1 MTDTD
6 PLAAAIAERWAQ
18 VQARIDA
25 AAAAAGLDPA
35 RVRVVGVTKGFG
47 IEVVRAARRAGLER
61 FGENRVQEA
70 EAKVVSVPDVE
81 WHLVGHLQSNKARRA
96 VVLFPWLGAIDSIAL
111 LERVDALAIELALQ
125 PRVLLQVNLTGLASQ
140 HGFKLGELGPGAS
153 GRTGLAQSMASIR
166 ALRVEGLM
174 GIGPLT
180 SQADA
185 SRAAFARLR
194 QLRDELEQEAG
205 QPLPELSMGM
215 SADLESAVA
224 EGATLVR
231 VGTALFG
238 ERRTAD

>member
-25 AAAAAGLDPA
+25 AAAAAGRDPA
-35 RVRVVGVTKGFG
+35 LVRVVAVTKGFG
-47 IEVVRAARRAGLER
+47 VEVVRAARRAGLER

-70 EAKVVSVPDVE
+70 EPKVVSVPDAE

-96 VVLFPWLGAIDSIAL
+96 VALFPWLEAIDSVAL
-111 LERVDALAIELALQ
+111 LERVDSVAGELGLR
-125 PRVLLQVNLTGLASQ
+125 PRVLLQVNLTGSASQ
-140 HGFKLGELGPGAS
+140 HGFGLGELGS
-153 GRTGLAQSMASIR
+153 GGNRTELARSVASIR
-166 ALRVEGLM
+166 AVQVQGLM

-180 SQADA
+180 SRADA
-185 SRAAFARLR
+185 SRVAFARLR
-194 QLRDELEQEAG
+194 QLRDQLEQEAG
-205 QPLPELSMGM
+205 EPLPELSMGM

-231 VGTALFG
+231 AGTALFG
-238 ERRTAD
+238 ERPAD

>member
-25 AAAAAGLDPA
+25 SAADAGRDPA

-47 IEVVRAARRAGLER
+47 IDVVRAARRAGLER

-140 HGFKLGELGPGAS
+140 HGFALGELGPGAS
-153 GRTGLAQSMASIR
+153 GRTGLARSMASIQ

-180 SQADA
+180 SQAYA

-238 ERRTAD
+238 ERRPAD

>member
-1 MTDTD
+1 MTDMD
-6 PLAAAIAERWAQ
+6 PLAAAIAERRAQ

-25 AAAAAGLDPA
+25 AAAAAGRDPA
-35 RVRVVGVTKGFG
+35 RVRVVAVTKGFG
-47 IEVVRAARRAGLER
+47 IEVVRAARRAGLQR

-70 EAKVVSVPDVE
+70 EPKVVSAPDAE

-96 VVLFPWLGAIDSIAL
+96 VALFPWLEAIDSVAL
-111 LERVDALAIELALQ
+111 LERVDALAGELGLR

-140 HGFKLGELGPGAS
+140 HGFGLGELGS
-153 GRTGLAQSMASIR
+153 GGRDRTELARSVASIR
-166 ALRVEGLM
+166 AVQVQGLM

-180 SQADA
+180 SQADT

-194 QLRDELEQEAG
+194 QLRDELEQATSR
-205 QPLPELSMGM
+205 PLPELSMGM

-231 VGTALFG
+231 AGTALFG
-238 ERRTAD
+238 ERPAD